1 MKRKSYLTIVGICLL
16 TIFSFY
22 YTNKLIEFSKSKDPI
37 MIEIMKNKDD
47 YNKLSIDALINNNY
61 IIPGSEGLEVDVDKS
76 YTKMKKLGKYND
88 NLYVYD
94 VVKPTISI
102 KDNYN
107 KFVINGNTT
116 KKEVSL
122 IFKVNDLKNI
132 ENINKI
138 LFNNNVS
145 ATFFIDGNIKD
156 DDINILKILDES
168 NNYFGNL
175 GYNKKYSIKT
185 IKYTNALLDRIDD
198 DNHNYCYVEKDDINV
213 LKTCSEVKM
222 YTIKPMVV
230 SNIFPFTYIKQNLEN
245 GKIFSLDTNSY
256 TLKQLD
262 LIIKYVRQK
271 GYDFVTLEEIL
282 NEKINDKY

>member
-1 MKRKSYLTIVGICLL
+1 MKNKPYLTVIGICLL
-16 TIFSFY
+16 TVFSFY

-122 IFKVNDLKNI
+122 VFKVNDLKNI

>member
-1 MKRKSYLTIVGICLL
+1 MKNKPYLTVIGICLL
-16 TIFSFY
+16 TVFSFY

-61 IIPGSEGLEVDVDKS
+61 ITPGSEGLEVDVDKS

-107 KFVINGNTT
+107 KFVINGNIT

-122 IFKVNDLKNI
+122 VFKAEDLKNI

>member
-1 MKRKSYLTIVGICLL
+1 MKNKPYLTVIGICLL
-16 TIFSFY
+16 TVFSFY

-61 IIPGSEGLEVDVDKS
+61 IIPGSEGLEVDIDKS
-76 YTKMKKLGKYND
+76 YNKMKKLGKYNE
-88 NLYVYD
+88 NLYVYNI
-94 VVKPTISI
+94 VKPTISI
-102 KDNYN
+102 KDNYD
-107 KFVINGNTT
+107 KFVINGNIT

-122 IFKVNDLKNI
+122 VFRAEDLKNI

-175 GYNKKYSIKT
+175 GYNKKYSVKT

>member
-1 MKRKSYLTIVGICLL
+1 MKNKPYLTVIGICLL
-16 TIFSFY
+16 TVFSFY

-61 IIPGSEGLEVDVDKS
+61 ITPGSEGLEVDVDKS

-102 KDNYN
+102 KDNYD
-107 KFVINGNTT
+107 KFVINGNIT

-122 IFKVNDLKNI
+122 IFKAEDLKNI

>member
-1 MKRKSYLTIVGICLL
+1 MENKPYLTVIGICLL
-16 TIFSFY
+16 TVFSFY

-61 IIPGSEGLEVDVDKS
+61 ITPGSEGLEVDVDKS

>member
-1 MKRKSYLTIVGICLL
+1 MKNKPYLTVIGICLL
-16 TIFSFY
+16 TVFSFY

-61 IIPGSEGLEVDVDKS
+61 ITPGSEGLEVDVDKS

-107 KFVINGNTT
+107 KFVINGNIT

-122 IFKVNDLKNI
+122 IFKTEDLKNI

>member
-1 MKRKSYLTIVGICLL
+1 MKNKPYLTVIGICLL
-16 TIFSFY
+16 TVFSFY

-61 IIPGSEGLEVDVDKS
+61 ITPGSEGLEVDVDKS

-122 IFKVNDLKNI
+122 VFKADDLKNI

-230 SNIFPFTYIKQNLEN
+230 SNVFPFTYIKQNLEN

>member
-1 MKRKSYLTIVGICLL
+1 MKNKPYLTVIGICLL
-16 TIFSFY
+16 TVFSFY

-185 IKYTNALLDRIDD
+185 IKYTNALLDRIDE

>member
-1 MKRKSYLTIVGICLL
+1 MKNKPYLTVIGICLL
-16 TIFSFY
+16 TVFSFY

-61 IIPGSEGLEVDVDKS
+61 ITPGSEGLEVDVDKS

-116 KKEVSL
+116 KKEASL

>member
-1 MKRKSYLTIVGICLL
+1 MKNKPYLTVIGICLL
-16 TIFSFY
+16 TVFSFY

-47 YNKLSIDALINNNY
+47 YNKISIDALINNNY
-61 IIPGSEGLEVDVDKS
+61 ITPGSEGLEVDIDKS
-76 YTKMKKLGKYND
+76 YNKMKKLGKYNE
-88 NLYVYD
+88 NLYVYNI
-94 VVKPTISI
+94 VKPTISI
-102 KDNYN
+102 KDNYD
-107 KFVINGNTT
+107 KFVINGNIT

-122 IFKVNDLKNI
+122 VFKADDLKNI

-185 IKYTNALLDRIDD
+185 IKYTNALLDRIDN

-230 SNIFPFTYIKQNLEN
+230 SSVFPFTYVKQNLDN
-245 GKIFSLDTNSY
+245 GKIFSLDTNNY
-256 TLKQLD
+256 TLKHLE

>member
-1 MKRKSYLTIVGICLL
+1 MKNKPYLTVIGICLL
-16 TIFSFY
+16 TVFSFY

-198 DNHNYCYVEKDDINV
+198 DNHNYCYVEKDDIDV
-213 LKTCSEVKM
+213 LKTCSEIKM

-230 SNIFPFTYIKQNLEN
+230 SSVFPFTYIKQNLEN
-245 GKIFSLDTNSY
+245 GKIFSLDTNNY

>member
-1 MKRKSYLTIVGICLL
+1 MKNKPYLTVIGICLL
-16 TIFSFY
+16 TVFSFY

-145 ATFFIDGNIKD
+145 ATFFIDGYIKD

>member
-1 MKRKSYLTIVGICLL
+1 MKNKPYLTVIGICLL
-16 TIFSFY
+16 TVFSFY

-61 IIPGSEGLEVDVDKS
+61 ITPGSEGLEVDIDKS
-76 YTKMKKLGKYND
+76 YNKMKKLGKYNE
-88 NLYVYD
+88 NLYVYNI
-94 VVKPTISI
+94 VKPTISI
-102 KDNYN
+102 KDNYD
-107 KFVINGNTT
+107 KFVINGNIT

-122 IFKVNDLKNI
+122 VFKAEDLKNI

>member
-1 MKRKSYLTIVGICLL
+1 MKNKPYLTVIGICLL
-16 TIFSFY
+16 TVFSFY

-61 IIPGSEGLEVDVDKS
+61 ITPGSEGLEVDVDKS

-271 GYDFVTLEEIL
+271 GYDFVNLEEIL

>member
-1 MKRKSYLTIVGICLL
+1 MKNKPYLTVIGICLL
-16 TIFSFY
+16 TVFSFY

-107 KFVINGNTT
+107 KFVINGNIT

>member
-1 MKRKSYLTIVGICLL
+1 MKNKPYLTVIGICLL
-16 TIFSFY
+16 TVFSFY

-61 IIPGSEGLEVDVDKS
+61 ITPGSEGLEVDVDKS

-245 GKIFSLDTNSY
+245 GKIFLLDTNSY
-256 TLKQLD
+256 TIKQLE
-262 LIIKYVRQK
+262 LIIKYVKQK

-282 NEKINDKY
+282 DEKS

>member
-1 MKRKSYLTIVGICLL
+1 MKNKPYLTVIGICLL
-16 TIFSFY
+16 TVFSFY

-102 KDNYN
+102 KDNYD
-107 KFVINGNTT
+107 KFVINGNIT

-122 IFKVNDLKNI
+122 VFKAEDLKNI

-230 SNIFPFTYIKQNLEN
+230 SNVFPFTYIKQNLEN